1 MRPFDLL
8 LVTFKNLFRQKG
20 RTLLTVAQMM
30 VGVFLISM
38 MLSIGSGLKN
48 LMLSQVTLF
57 SNKRTM
63 TIHKGSHGML
73 EKGILSL
80 GFGNAVEEYR
90 GDDDDGSQ
98 EDDYYFSNTELEEV
112 REIEHV
118 TDAVY
123 RTVILSD
130 YIRLDDINSKKLI
143 ITLNAMP
150 DFLKERLRY
159 SKVNNS
165 QLSLTDGIVIPG
177 GYADAWDMSEDELLG
192 KYVWVR
198 VTQTSDNEL
207 QDIFA
212 TQQKISRKA
221 NTKEFKLKIVGFVE
235 KNVFSQTGH
244 ISPNMADIIGAYITD
259 KNLFSYRESSNSMEV
274 MLIVDEDSNV
284 SSVDQELED
293 MGYNTT
299 TYDESVGQIGVVFD
313 IISIALTVFGL
324 IAVGVSSIGVANTL
338 LMAVNERMKEIGVM
352 KAVGASSKTIKTLFI
367 TEAAWLGLFGGALG
381 LGISYLISKG
391 INLFLQEGITFRGD
405 VLVDGFL
412 SDYPALDI
420 SVYPVWMITVIMVLI
435 ITVAIL
441 AGISPA
447 KKASKLDTIIAL
459 KKD

>member
-1 MRPFDLL
+1 MRFIDLL

-20 RTLLTVAQMM
+20 RTVLTIAQMM

-63 TIHKGSHGML
+63 TIHKGSHSML

-80 GFGNAVEEYR
+80 GFGSAVEEFQ
-90 GDDDDGSQ
+90 GDDTSD
-98 EDDYYFSNTELEEV
+98 EKADYVFDNDELDKI
-112 REIEHV
+112 RNLEHV
-118 TDAVY
+118 TDAVF

-130 YIRLDDINSKKLI
+130 YIRLDQSDSKKLI
-143 ITLNAMP
+143 ITLNTMP
-150 DFLKERLRY
+150 NYLKERLRF
-159 SKVNNS
+159 STVNSN
-165 QLSLTDGIVIPG
+165 QLSFTDGIIIPG
-177 GYADAWDMSEDELLG
+177 GYADAWDMTEDELLG
-192 KYVWVR
+192 QEVWVR
-198 VTQTSDNEL
+198 VTQTTNNEL
-207 QDIFA
+207 QDLFS
-212 TQQKISRKA
+212 QQQQIGRNP
-221 NTKEFKLKIVGFVE
+221 NTKEFKLRIVGFVE
-235 KNVFSQTGH
+235 KNVISQTGH
-244 ISPNMADIIGAYITD
+244 ISPNMGEIISAYITD
-259 KNLFSYRESSNSMEV
+259 QSISSYRDSSNSMEI
-274 MLIVDEDSNV
+274 MIIVDDEKNV
-284 SSVDQELED
+284 STVNQELED

-313 IISIALTVFGL
+313 IISIALSVFGL

-352 KAVGASSKTIKTLFI
+352 KAVGASSKTIRTMFI

-381 LGISYLISKG
+381 LSTSYLISKG
-391 INLFLQEGITFRGD
+391 INEFLQKGITIQGD
-405 VLVDGFL
+405 VLIDGLL

-420 SVYPVWMITVIMVLI
+420 SVYPLWMIIVIMVLI

-447 KKASKLDTIIAL
+447 NKASKLDTIIAL